1 MDTLKQIITECGKIP
16 VDVTKMINKL
26 EDIVR
31 LSLTMMR
38 VGDSEK
44 VYIIA
49 NSKLV
54 YKGLTRMYLI
64 AMDTRLDPTM
74 ADDCFM
80 FFYKEGMYH
89 GNLDSLSKLSISNFF
104 TTYDDKVHE
113 CNICFEK
120 IDSQV
125 GIFFDCQV
133 CSYALCFECFK
144 KNGKICPICKKDYN
158 V

>member
-16 VDVTKMINKL
+16 VDVTKMINKP

-31 LSLTMMR
+31 LSLTMTR

-54 YKGLTRMYLI
+54 FKALNCMYSK
-64 AMDTRLDPTM
+64 AKDTRLDPKM
-74 ADDCFM
+74 ANNCFM
-80 FFYKEGMYH
+80 FFYKEGLYH
-89 GNLDSLSKLSISNFF
+89 GTFESISKLSISNFI
-104 TTYDDKVHE
+104 TTSEEKVHE
-113 CNICFEK
+113 CNICCEK
-120 IDSQV
+120 IDTQV
-125 GIFFDCQV
+125 GIFFDCMV

-158 V
+158 A